1 MLNALIVK
9 MFLHIFAIKVLIYIN
24 MTKYSEL
31 VYMVTDL
38 LKLFSDDSTYTEDH
52 IIYLL
57 ESTRAYL
64 LEQKYGNDSRKSVS
78 YDNLQTIEV
87 TLTSSNNPYGID
99 TCYSNGYQYKS
110 KCKIPSLM
118 RRNFVIVKLKDNL
131 FSTLLQYV
139 APERFEYVGF
149 NRFTN
154 KNMAFCTIGNDG
166 YLYVKTA
173 SIKRENDMQPIIPIG
188 STLQITS
195 IFGSPKDAA
204 VFKCDSDTCKT
215 DSADCDIL
223 EKPFPIESELIYQL
237 IEIVVTK
244 LAQAIYKP
252 ADPQNNAT
260 DDMASI
266 QTFIRQMMKDKFV
279 KETQS

>member
-1 MLNALIVK
+1 
-9 MFLHIFAIKVLIYIN
+9 

-78 YDNLQTIEV
+78 NDDMQTIDV
-87 TLTSSNNPYGID
+87 TVKQSDNPYGID

-110 KCKIPSLM
+110 TCRIPSIM
-118 RRNFVIVKLKDNL
+118 RRNLVTVRMKDNM
-131 FSTLLQYV
+131 FSRILQYV
-139 APERFEYVGF
+139 TPERFEYVGF

-154 KNMAFCTIGNDG
+154 KNMAYCTIGNDG
-166 YLYVKTA
+166 YLYIKTY
-173 SIKRENDMQPIIPIG
+173 SKIKTDSTGEEPIEIKGTI
-188 STLQITS
+188 SITS
-195 IFGSPKDAA
+195 LFGSPKDAA
-204 VFKCDSDTCKT
+204 LFSCNNATCRI
-215 DSADCDIL
+215 DGADCDIL
-223 EKPFPIESELIYQL
+223 NKEFPIESELIYQL

-252 ADPQNNAT
+252 ADPQNNST

-266 QTFIRQMMKDKFV
+266 QQFIRNAMKDKFV

>member
-1 MLNALIVK
+1 
-9 MFLHIFAIKVLIYIN
+9 

-78 YDNLQTIEV
+78 YDDLQTIEV
-87 TLTSSNNPYGID
+87 TIKSSDNPYGID

-110 KCKIPSLM
+110 ECKIPSLM
-118 RRNFVIVKLKDNL
+118 RRNLVTVKLKGNL

-139 APERFEYVGF
+139 TPERFEYVGF
-149 NRFTN
+149 NRFTS

-173 SIKRENDMQPIIPIG
+173 SKQNDGQPLIPIG

-195 IFGSPKDAA
+195 LFGSPREAA
-204 VFKCDSDTCKT
+204 LFRCNSKSCPTEGC
-215 DSADCDIL
+215 DCDIL
-223 EKPFPIESELIYQL
+223 EKDFPIEGELIYQL
-237 IEIVVTK
+237 IEIVTTK
-244 LAQAIYKP
+244 LAAAIYKP
-252 ADPQNNAT
+252 ADPQNNST

-266 QTFIRQMMKDKFV
+266 QQFIRNAMKDKFV

>member
-1 MLNALIVK
+1 
-9 MFLHIFAIKVLIYIN
+9 
-24 MTKYSEL
+24 
-31 VYMVTDL
+31 MVTDL

-78 YDNLQTIEV
+78 YDDMQTIDVTVKEV
-87 TLTSSNNPYGID
+87 TNQYGID

-110 KCKIPSLM
+110 ACMIPSLM
-118 RRNFVIVKLKDNL
+118 RRNLVTVKMKDDM
-131 FSTLLQYV
+131 FSRILQYV
-139 APERFEYVGF
+139 TPERFEYVGF

-154 KNMAFCTIGNDG
+154 KNMAYCTIGNDG
-166 YLYVKTA
+166 YLYIKTY
-173 SIKRENDMQPIIPIG
+173 SKIKTD
-188 STLQITS
+188 STEEEPTEEKPMEINGTISITS
-195 IFGSPKDAA
+195 LFGSPKDAA
-204 VFKCDSDTCKT
+204 LFSCNGTTCKI
-215 DSADCDIL
+215 DKADCNIL
-223 EKPFPIESELIYQL
+223 NKVFPIEAELIYQL
-237 IEIVVTK
+237 VEIVTTK

-252 ADPQNNAT
+252 ADPQNNST

-266 QTFIRQMMKDKFV
+266 QQFIRNAMKDKFV